1 MHLVLSDLMKSYG
14 DRVKVVYKDFPLME
28 IHPWAERAAIDS
40 GCLAKQSGAAYWD
53 FADYVHA
60 NGKQIQGDQRA
71 VAAQL
76 NEVDRITVD
85 AGRRHSADLAALDGC
100 IKAQNKSD
108 LKASMKEAEGLGV
121 EATPV
126 MFVDGMKIDGAVPA
140 EEVKLVLDKEL
151 RNVGDS
157 APAGVVA
164 APPGN

>member
-1 MHLVLSDLMKSYG
+1 VLKSYG
-14 DRVKVVYKDFPLME
+14 DRIKVVYKDFPLRE

-60 NGKQIQGDQRA
+60 NGKQIQGEQRA

-76 NEVDRITVD
+76 TEVDRITVD
-85 AGRRHSADLAALDGC
+85 AGKRHSADLVALDSC

-108 LKASMKEAEGLGV
+108 LKASIKEAEGLGV

-151 RNVGDS
+151 KNVGES
-157 APAGVVA
+157 PVKAVA
-164 APPGN
+164 VPPGN